1 MSSEPDWS
9 ECVYLESERE
19 QRFVRVVQ
27 DEARSVVAYG
37 AIDTPGQQRERH
49 HGDADAAARW
59 CRRQVAA
66 LRHKGYRLGHCRAGF
81 VQGIQDAPDSLLA
94 YRAYADWLHQK
105 GDPRGELITLGLQ
118 LLTAEASPEHVR
130 AFHALLAQ
138 HPETLH
144 VATLARSTQQRW
156 HAGFVRAGVIDV
168 SPTTRAWSSEPGERL
183 RRYLTHPS
191 LAAVQRLTVIGYDLS
206 LRHVIAETAPRSIR
220 QIELHR
226 AQAHPWTA
234 YDSPDGDTLLLR
246 WRPRLPLLE
255 SVECHGPGPVQ
266 EPEDEAT
273 PRGRWAKFWW
283 FLGF

>member
-9 ECVYLESERE
+9 ESVYLESEHAR
-19 QRFVRVVQ
+19 RFVRVVH
-27 DEARSVVAYG
+27 DEGRSVVAYG
-37 AIDTPGQQRERH
+37 ALGTPGQRRERSH
-49 HGDADAAARW
+49 TDPDAAARW
-59 CRRQVAA
+59 CQQQVAA
-66 LRHKGYRLGHCRAGF
+66 LQHKGYRVGHCRAGL
-81 VQGIQDAPDSLLA
+81 VRAIQEAPESLAA
-94 YRAYADWLHQK
+94 YRAYADWLQAK
-105 GDPRGELITLGLQ
+105 GDPRGELITLGLH
-118 LLTAEASPEHVR
+118 LLVAEASPEHER
-130 AFHALLAQ
+130 AFRALLAQ
-138 HPETLH
+138 HPETLD
-144 VATLARSTQQRW
+144 VATFARSTRQRW

-168 SPTTRAWSSEPGERL
+168 SPKARAWSSEPGERL

-206 LRHVIAETAPRSIR
+206 LRHVIAEAAPRSIQ

-234 YDSPDGDTLLLR
+234 YDPPDGDALLLR
-246 WRPRLPLLE
+246 WVPRLPLLE

-283 FLGF
+283 FLGL